1 MKKLL
6 LIIIAITL
14 LSSCADEPIL
24 KESEYQI
31 VDTLNVSKNGFGT
44 ILGYKVIIR
53 FNHDSTLHYGF
64 IIKGYGLREVEIKPI
79 DLKKYNGK

>member
-6 LIIIAITL
+6 LIITTITL
-14 LSSCADEPIL
+14 LSGCADEPIL

-31 VDTLNVSKNGFGT
+31 VDTLEVSKNNWGI
-44 ILGYKVIIR
+44 ILGHRVIIR

-64 IIKGYGLREVEIKPI
+64 IHEELGLIKLEIKPI

>member
-6 LIIIAITL
+6 LIITAITL
-14 LSSCADEPIL
+14 LSSCIDEPIL

-31 VDTLNVSKNGFGT
+31 VDTLNVSKNGFGA

-53 FNHDSTLHYGF
+53 FNHDSILHYGY
-64 IIKGYGLREVEIKPI
+64 INKEYGLREVEIKPI